1 MLRSPWWSWL
11 SQSPSVQALGVGQAP
26 SLRRPLRPPLAL
38 AVMLQL
44 LAFQPVS
51 LAQPLQL
58 ALSDAEKLALQN
70 HPRIAAA
77 QFTARAASEA
87 PLEQSSAYQPFV
99 TGNVTGVGAD
109 TGSRLAAGGLNNPVV
124 FSRFAAGVTVNQ
136 FITDF
141 GRTRSLI
148 DSAKLR
154 AQAQDR
160 NVELTKDQAVLQAER
175 AYFALLRANSLLTVF
190 RATVQA
196 RQLVSDQ
203 VTALAQSKL
212 KSALDVSFANVNLAD
227 SQLQLA
233 SAENEVKASE
243 ADLATAVGLP
253 RQQSFELVEEP
264 MPGDLPPDLQDLIRV
279 AIRKRPDLEGLRLE
293 ASAAKRFTTAER
305 DLIFPTIAAV
315 GTTGVVPAGQAQIP
329 GRYGAAGI
337 NVSIPIFNGG
347 LFSARRSE
355 AEFRAL
361 AADQNTRDLENRIAR
376 DVKVAYLNA
385 VTAHQR
391 LGLTAR
397 LLDQARLGLDLA
409 QTRYNLGLSSIV
421 ELSQAQLNLTGAQIT
436 NASAKYDYQSQRSI
450 LSYQIG
456 SIR

>member
-1 MLRSPWWSWL
+1 M
-11 SQSPSVQALGVGQAP
+11 
-26 SLRRPLRPPLAL
+26 
-38 AVMLQL
+38 
-44 LAFQPVS
+44 
-51 LAQPLQL
+51 
-58 ALSDAEKLALQN
+58 
-70 HPRIAAA
+70 
-77 QFTARAASEA
+77 
-87 PLEQSSAYQPFV
+87 
-99 TGNVTGVGAD
+99 TGVGAD

-160 NVELTKDQAVLQAER
+160 NVELTKDQAVLQADR